1 MLKLGLPSKGRLQ
14 EQVIDAFA
22 ARGIGVERT
31 GSDREYAGRITGVE
45 GVQLVLLSA
54 GEVPRALAEGA
65 LHCGVTGED
74 LIRERIETPE
84 SRVAILSRLGFGHA
98 DLIVAVP
105 RVWVD
110 VETMHDLDE
119 AAAAFRAAHG
129 HPLRVA
135 TKYHT
140 LARAFFAQKGVADYR
155 LVDSQGATEAAPKN
169 RTAEALVDITS
180 SGATL
185 TANHLKILDDGLI
198 LQSEAVLAA
207 SRAAGWTTQ
216 ARAALAGLADRL
228 GFDAPTF

>member
-14 EQVIDAFA
+14 QQVIDAFA

-31 GSDREYAGRITGVE
+31 GSDREYAGRVTGVE

-74 LIRERIETPE
+74 LILERIEKPE
-84 SRVAILSRLGFGHA
+84 SRVAILARLGFGQA

-105 RVWVD
+105 RAWVD

-119 AAAAFRAAHG
+119 AAAAFRAVHG
-129 HPLRVA
+129 HPLRIA
-135 TKYHT
+135 TKYHA
-140 LARAFFAQKGVADYR
+140 LARAFFARQGVADYR

-185 TANHLKILDDGLI
+185 AANHLKVLDDGLI

-207 SRAAGWTTQ
+207 SRTAPWTAQ
-216 ARAALAGLADRL
+216 ARAARAGLADRL
-228 GFDAPTF
+228 GFDAPGL

>member
-31 GSDREYAGRITGVE
+31 GSDREYAGRVTGVD

-74 LIRERIETPE
+74 LIRERIAKPE
-84 SRVAILSRLGFGHA
+84 ARVAILSRLGFGHA

-119 AAAAFRAAHG
+119 AAAAFRAVHG

-135 TKYHT
+135 TKYHN

-185 TANHLKILDDGLI
+185 AANHLKILDDGLI

-207 SRAAGWTTQ
+207 SRTADWSPQ
-216 ARAALAGLADRL
+216 ARAALAVLGDRL
-228 GFDAPTF
+228 GFDAPSL

>member
-14 EQVIDAFA
+14 EQVVESFA
-22 ARGIGVERT
+22 AKGITIVRT
-31 GSDREYAGRITGVE
+31 GSDREYAGRIDGVA
-45 GVQLVLLSA
+45 GVALVLLSA
-54 GEVPRALAEGA
+54 AEVPKALAEGA

-74 LIRERIETPE
+74 LIREKIERPE
-84 SRVAILSRLGFGHA
+84 ARVAILSRLGFGQA

-105 RVWVD
+105 SVWVD

-135 TKYHT
+135 TKYHN
-140 LARAFFAQKGVADYR
+140 LARAFFAAKGVADYR

-185 TANHLKILDDGLI
+185 SANHLKILDDGLI
-198 LQSEAVLAA
+198 LKSEAVLAA
-207 SRAAGWTTQ
+207 SRTAPWTAQ
-216 ARAALAGLADRL
+216 ARAALAGLAGRL
-228 GFDAPTF
+228 GFAVPDL